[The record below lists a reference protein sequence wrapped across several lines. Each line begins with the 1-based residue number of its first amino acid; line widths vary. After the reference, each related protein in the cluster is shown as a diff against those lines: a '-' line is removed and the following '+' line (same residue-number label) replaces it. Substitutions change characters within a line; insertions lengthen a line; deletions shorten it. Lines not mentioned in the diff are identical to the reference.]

1 MRKIVFVFLLLT
13 SVHFACMAVTP
24 ADRLLALV
32 KLSPE
37 NVTRDK
43 VTSILGKP
51 SRIAESR
58 KGSTWYYSLGNTKL
72 TLQWSKTSGMAEQIS
87 YSCGKG
93 TTCGQFDKKKEC
105 KLKEG
110 AMNMQQALTLLGPPK
125 EMTVKEGKQI
135 MYYNY
140 QGNMLRLFFRN
151 RTLVDYALVE
161 NRRE

>member
-1 MRKIVFVFLLLT
+1 MKKIVCVLLLLVCT
-13 SVHFACMAVTP
+13 HLACLAVSP
-24 ADRLLALV
+24 ADKLLALV

-37 NVTRDK
+37 AVTRDK

-51 SRIAESR
+51 TRAVETK
-58 KGSTWYYSLGNTKL
+58 KGSTWYYTVNNTKL
-72 TLQWSKTSGMAEQIS
+72 TLQWSKSSGTAEHIS
-87 YSCGKG
+87 YRCGKG
-93 TTCGQFDKKKEC
+93 TDCGQFDKKKEC

-140 QGNMLRLFFRN
+140 KGNMLRLFFRN